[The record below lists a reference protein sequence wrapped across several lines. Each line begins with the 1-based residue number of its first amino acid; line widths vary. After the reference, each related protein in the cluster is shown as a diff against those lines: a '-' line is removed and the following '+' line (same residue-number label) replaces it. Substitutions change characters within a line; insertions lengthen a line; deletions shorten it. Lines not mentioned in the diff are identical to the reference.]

1 MNCAVIEKE
10 LPDFREI
17 EEEAE
22 KNKVV
27 ITVVGKDRIGI
38 IAAITSRLAEYQVNI
53 EDITQKIL
61 GEYFTMILVGDISR
75 CPLGIGEL
83 REKLVKTG
91 EEIGVAVYLQHAQIF
106 RAMHRI

>member
-1 MNCAVIEKE
+1 MTEVDLWASEKE
-10 LPDFREI
+10 PSTEH
-17 EEEAE
+17 
-22 KNKVV
+22 KVV

-38 IAAITSRLAEYQVNI
+38 IAAITSCLAEHNVNI

-75 CPLGIGEL
+75 CPVSLSEL
-83 REKLVKTG
+83 RERLIRRG
-91 EEIGVAVYLQHAQIF
+91 EEVGVRVYLQHASIF

>member
-1 MNCAVIEKE
+1 MIEKR

-17 EEEAE
+17 EEADQ
-22 KNKVV
+22 NKVV

-38 IAAITSRLAEYQVNI
+38 IAAITSCLAEHRVNI

-61 GEYFTMILVGDISR
+61 GEYFTMILVGDTSQCPIS
-75 CPLGIGEL
+75 IGEL
-83 REKLVKTG
+83 REKLIHKG
-91 EEIGVAVYLQHAQIF
+91 EEIGVAVYLQHAHIF

>member
-1 MNCAVIEKE
+1 VTEVDLWASEKE
-10 LPDFREI
+10 PSTEH
-17 EEEAE
+17 
-22 KNKVV
+22 KVV

-38 IAAITSRLAEYQVNI
+38 IAAITSCLAEHNVNI

-75 CPLGIGEL
+75 CPVSLSEL
-83 REKLVKTG
+83 RERLIRRG
-91 EEIGVAVYLQHAQIF
+91 EEVGVRVYLQHASIF

>member
-1 MNCAVIEKE
+1 MVEKR

-17 EEEAE
+17 EEEAG

-38 IAAITSRLAEYQVNI
+38 IAAITSCLAEHGVNI

-61 GEYFTMILVGDISR
+61 GEYFTMILVGDVSR
-75 CPLGIGEL
+75 CTVSIGEL
-83 REKLVKTG
+83 REKLVQKG